1 MRRLVVCSG
10 MHETR
15 FLPYFFSTFS
25 HYTYQ
30 QQQQEVSSTKAR
42 DREGGRE
49 RGDGE

>member
-30 QQQQEVSSTKAR
+30 QQQEVSSMKAR
-42 DREGGRE
+42 DREREGG